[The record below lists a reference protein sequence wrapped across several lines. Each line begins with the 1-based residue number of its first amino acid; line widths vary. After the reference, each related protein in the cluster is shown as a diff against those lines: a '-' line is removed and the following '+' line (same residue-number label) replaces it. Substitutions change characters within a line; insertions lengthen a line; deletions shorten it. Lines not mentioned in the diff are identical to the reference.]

1 MEDRILK
8 KSIIIVFSFFV
19 FTFNL
24 SSSPIALKA
33 EQWNGKFYKK
43 GVNAQC
49 ADFVGYIFKLS
60 GKKPP
65 ANYQK
70 CTNWLSWGKSV
81 NINDLKKGDVIVYS
95 KNSYGYNHIGIYI
108 GNRKII
114 HRPTKYR
121 AVTTLNYNYRSIIGI
136 RRAK

>member
-1 MEDRILK
+1 MK
-8 KSIIIVFSFFV
+8 KLGLIGLTFFA
-19 FTFNL
+19 FTFN
-24 SSSPIALKA
+24 SFSNEIASKA
-33 EQWNGKFYKK
+33 QRWNGKYYKK

-49 ADFVGYIFKLS
+49 ADFVGYVLKS
-60 GKKPP
+60 TGKKPP
-65 ANYQK
+65 SNYQK
-70 CTNWLSWGKSV
+70 CTNWLSWGQNV
-81 NINDLKKGDVIVYS
+81 NINNLKKGDVIIYS

-108 GNRKII
+108 GNKKII